1 MSATLNPDAGAEEL
15 ITVANFSHPTEADP
29 VIAWL
34 ESEGIEC
41 FLTNE
46 HTVTMNWLWSNAI
59 GGVGVRVKAVDAE
72 RANEI
77 LQVALN
83 PDRSIRV
90 VLNPDTIGDRS
101 TPADSEADQGSDDS
115 SEIRC
120 PQCGSEN
127 VYYEKFSRRLA
138 FASWALLGVPL
149 PFFKKKWKCR
159 ECEHL
164 FK

>member
-1 MSATLNPDAGAEEL
+1 MPATVNPDASGEEL
-15 ITVANFSHPTEADP
+15 ITIANFSHPTDADP
-29 VIAWL
+29 VVAWL
-34 ESEGIEC
+34 ESEGIAC
-41 FLTNE
+41 FVTNE
-46 HTVTMNWLWSNAI
+46 HTVTMNWLYSNAI
-59 GGVGVRVKAVDAE
+59 GGVGVQVKAADVE

-77 LQVALN
+77 LQAVSN
-83 PDRSIRV
+83 S
-90 VLNPDTIGDRS
+90 DTVREES
-101 TPADSEADQGSDDS
+101 TPTDSEMDQGSDDT

-127 VYYEKFSRRLA
+127 VYYEKFSRRLV
-138 FASWALLGVPL
+138 FASWILLTVPL

>member
-1 MSATLNPDAGAEEL
+1 MSATLNPDTSEEGL

-29 VIAWL
+29 VVAWL

-46 HTVTMNWLWSNAI
+46 HTITMNWLYSNAI
-59 GGVGVRVKAVDAE
+59 GGVGVQVKTGDVE

-77 LQVALN
+77 LRA
-83 PDRSIRV
+83 
-90 VLNPDTIGDRS
+90 VLSSNAIEGE
-101 TPADSEADQGSDDS
+101 PAPTDPEMNQGSNNNI
-115 SEIRC
+115 EIRC

-127 VYYEKFSRRLA
+127 VYYEKFSRRLV
-138 FASWALLGVPL
+138 FASWAILSVPL
-149 PFFKKKWKCR
+149 PFLKKKWKCR

-164 FK
+164 FR

>member
-1 MSATLNPDAGAEEL
+1 MSATEDPVTGEEEL
-15 ITVANFSHPTEADP
+15 ITIANFSHPTEADP
-29 VIAWL
+29 VVAWL

-41 FLTNE
+41 FVTNE
-46 HTVTMNWLWSNAI
+46 HTITMNWLYSNAI
-59 GGVGVRVKAVDAE
+59 GGVGVQVRAADVE

-83 PDRSIRV
+83 SDVIESEPIR
-90 VLNPDTIGDRS
+90 
-101 TPADSEADQGSDDS
+101 ADSETEQRGDDA

-127 VYYEKFSRRLA
+127 VYYEKFSRRLV
-138 FASWALLGVPL
+138 FASWILLTVPL
-149 PFFKKKWKCR
+149 PFFKRKWRCWACK
-159 ECEHL
+159 HL

>member
-1 MSATLNPDAGAEEL
+1 MSAILNPDTGGEEL
-15 ITVANFSHPTEADP
+15 ITIANFSHPTEADP
-29 VIAWL
+29 VVAWL

-46 HTVTMNWLWSNAI
+46 YTVTMNWLYSNAI
-59 GGVGVRVKAVDAE
+59 GGVGVRIRAADVE

-77 LQVALN
+77 LQVISN
-83 PDRSIRV
+83 PDATGEKSV
-90 VLNPDTIGDRS
+90 S
-101 TPADSEADQGSDDS
+101 TDFETDQGDEDASD
-115 SEIRC
+115 IRC
-120 PQCGSEN
+120 PQCGSAD
-127 VYYEKFSRRLA
+127 VYYEQFSRRLV
-138 FASWALLGVPL
+138 FASWVLLSVPL

>member
-1 MSATLNPDAGAEEL
+1 MLATANPDTGEEEL
-15 ITVANFSHPTEADP
+15 ITIANFSHPTEADP
-29 VIAWL
+29 VVAWL

-41 FLTNE
+41 FVTNE
-46 HTVTMNWLWSNAI
+46 HTVAMNWLYSNAI
-59 GGVGVRVKAVDAE
+59 GGVGVQVKAVDVE

-77 LQVALN
+77 LQA
-83 PDRSIRV
+83 
-90 VLNPDTIGDRS
+90 VLNSDTVEGEP
-101 TPADSEADQGSDDS
+101 TPSDAEMDQESDAT

-127 VYYEKFSRRLA
+127 VYYEKFSRRLV
-138 FASWALLGVPL
+138 FASWVLLSVPL

>member
-1 MSATLNPDAGAEEL
+1 MSITVNSDSGGEEL
-15 ITVANFSHPTEADP
+15 ITIANFSHPTEADP
-29 VIAWL
+29 VVAWL

-41 FLTNE
+41 FVTNE
-46 HTVTMNWLWSNAI
+46 HTVTMNWLYSNAI
-59 GGVGVRVKAVDAE
+59 GGVGVQVKAADVE
-72 RANEI
+72 RANGI
-77 LQVALN
+77 LQA
-83 PDRSIRV
+83 
-90 VLNPDTIGDRS
+90 VLNPDAVEGES
-101 TPADSEADQGSDDS
+101 TPSDSEMDQDSDGT

-127 VYYEKFSRRLA
+127 VYYEKFSRRLV
-138 FASWALLGVPL
+138 FASWVILTVPL

>member
-1 MSATLNPDAGAEEL
+1 MPATVNPDASGEEL
-15 ITVANFSHPTEADP
+15 ITIANFSHPTDADP
-29 VIAWL
+29 VVAWL

-41 FLTNE
+41 FVANE
-46 HTVTMNWLWSNAI
+46 HTVTMNWLYSNAI
-59 GGVGVRVKAVDAE
+59 GGVGVQVKAADVE

-77 LQVALN
+77 LQAVSN
-83 PDRSIRV
+83 S
-90 VLNPDTIGDRS
+90 DTVREES
-101 TPADSEADQGSDDS
+101 TPTDSEMDQGSDDT

-127 VYYEKFSRRLA
+127 VYYEKFSRRLV
-138 FASWALLGVPL
+138 FASWILLTVPL

>member
-1 MSATLNPDAGAEEL
+1 MPVTVDADPGEHEL
-15 ITVANFSHPTEADP
+15 ITIANFSHPTEADP
-29 VIAWL
+29 VVAWL
-34 ESEGIEC
+34 ESEDIEC

-46 HTVTMNWLWSNAI
+46 HTVTMNWLYSNAI
-59 GGVGVRVKAVDAE
+59 GGVGVQVQAADVE
-72 RANEI
+72 RASEL

-83 PDRSIRV
+83 PDSIGAVSTSDV
-90 VLNPDTIGDRS
+90 VGGES
-101 TPADSEADQGSDDS
+101 TPSDSEMDQGNDPT
-115 SEIRC
+115 SEIHC

-127 VYYEKFSRRLA
+127 VYYEKFSRRLV
-138 FASWALLGVPL
+138 FASWVILTVPL

>member
-1 MSATLNPDAGAEEL
+1 MPTVLNPDTDGEEL
-15 ITVANFSHPTEADP
+15 ITIANFSHPTEADP
-29 VIAWL
+29 VVAWL
-34 ESEGIEC
+34 ESEDIEC

-46 HTVTMNWLWSNAI
+46 HTVTMNWLYSNAI
-59 GGVGVRVKAVDAE
+59 GGVGVQVKAADVE

-77 LQVALN
+77 LQA
-83 PDRSIRV
+83 
-90 VLNPDTIGDRS
+90 VLNPAADGSESTLSDSEMDRS
-101 TPADSEADQGSDDS
+101 SDAT

-127 VYYEKFSRRLA
+127 VYYEKYSRRLV
-138 FASWALLGVPL
+138 FASWVLLSVPL
-149 PFFKKKWKCR
+149 PFFKKKWKCQ

>member
-1 MSATLNPDAGAEEL
+1 MPVTVDADTGEQEL

-29 VIAWL
+29 VVAWL

-41 FLTNE
+41 FVSNE
-46 HTVTMNWLWSNAI
+46 HTVTMNWLYSNAI
-59 GGVGVRVKAVDAE
+59 GGVGVKVKASDVE

-77 LQVALN
+77 LQA
-83 PDRSIRV
+83 
-90 VLNPDTIGDRS
+90 VLNPTADGGES
-101 TPADSEADQGSDDS
+101 TLSDSEMDQGSDAP

-127 VYYEKFSRRLA
+127 VYYEKYSRRLV
-138 FASWALLGVPL
+138 FASWALLSVPL

>member
-1 MSATLNPDAGAEEL
+1 MRVTENPNSGQEEL

-29 VIAWL
+29 VVAWL

-46 HTVTMNWLWSNAI
+46 HTVTMNWLYSNAI
-59 GGVGVRVKAVDAE
+59 GGVGVQVKAADAE

-77 LQVALN
+77 LQV
-83 PDRSIRV
+83 
-90 VLNPDTIGDRS
+90 VLNPDTVGGEPV
-101 TPADSEADQGSDDS
+101 PADSETDQGSNAASDM
-115 SEIRC
+115 RC

-127 VYYEKFSRRLA
+127 VYYEKFSRRLV
-138 FASWALLGVPL
+138 FASWVLLTVPL
-149 PFFKKKWKCR
+149 PFFRRKWRCR

-164 FK
+164 FR

>member
-1 MSATLNPDAGAEEL
+1 MPVTVDADTGEQEL
-15 ITVANFSHPTEADP
+15 ITVANFSHPIEADP
-29 VIAWL
+29 VVAWL

-41 FLTNE
+41 FVSNE
-46 HTVTMNWLWSNAI
+46 HTVTMNWLYSNAI
-59 GGVGVRVKAVDAE
+59 GGVGVQVKAAEVE

-77 LQVALN
+77 LQA
-83 PDRSIRV
+83 
-90 VLNPDTIGDRS
+90 VLSPAAVGNES
-101 TPADSEADQGSDDS
+101 TLSDSDMDQGSDAT

-127 VYYEKFSRRLA
+127 VHYEKFSRRLV
-138 FASWALLGVPL
+138 FASWVLLSVPL

>member
-1 MSATLNPDAGAEEL
+1 MPVTVDADPGEHEL

-29 VIAWL
+29 VVAWL

-46 HTVTMNWLWSNAI
+46 HTVTMNWLYSNAI
-59 GGVGVRVKAVDAE
+59 GGVGVRVKVADVE
-72 RANEI
+72 RTHEI
-77 LQVALN
+77 LRA
-83 PDRSIRV
+83 
-90 VLNPDTIGDRS
+90 VLHSDPIEGE
-101 TPADSEADQGSDDS
+101 PAPTEPETDQGSDDD

-127 VYYEKFSRRLA
+127 VYYEKFSRRLV
-138 FASWALLGVPL
+138 FASWALLSVPL

-164 FK
+164 FR

>member
-1 MSATLNPDAGAEEL
+1 MPTAVIPDTGEEVL

-29 VIAWL
+29 VVAWL

-41 FLTNE
+41 FVTNE
-46 HTVTMNWLWSNAI
+46 HTITMNWLYSNAI
-59 GGVGVRVKAVDAE
+59 GGVGVRVKAADVE
-72 RANEI
+72 RANETLHAI
-77 LQVALN
+77 STADAVADE
-83 PDRSIRV
+83 P
-90 VLNPDTIGDRS
+90 
-101 TPADSEADQGSDDS
+101 TPSDSEIDQESDTT

-127 VYYEKFSRRLA
+127 VYYEKFSRRLV
-138 FASWALLGVPL
+138 FASWVLLSVPL

>member
-1 MSATLNPDAGAEEL
+1 MPNALNSDTGKEGL

-29 VIAWL
+29 VVAWL

-41 FLTNE
+41 FVTNE
-46 HTVTMNWLWSNAI
+46 HTITMNWLYSNAI
-59 GGVGVRVKAVDAE
+59 GGVGVRVKAADVE

-77 LQVALN
+77 LQAV
-83 PDRSIRV
+83 
-90 VLNPDTIGDRS
+90 S
-101 TPADSEADQGSDDS
+101 TPDAVAGEPTPLDTEMDQGSDAN
-115 SEIRC
+115 SEIHC

-127 VYYEKFSRRLA
+127 VYYEKFSRRLV
-138 FASWALLGVPL
+138 FASWVILTVPL
-149 PFFKKKWKCR
+149 PFFKKKWKCQ

>member
-1 MSATLNPDAGAEEL
+1 MLATVNPDTGEDGL

-29 VIAWL
+29 VVAWL

-46 HTVTMNWLWSNAI
+46 HTVTMNWLYSNAI
-59 GGVGVRVKAVDAE
+59 GGVGVKVKAADVE

-77 LQVALN
+77 LQA
-83 PDRSIRV
+83 
-90 VLNPDTIGDRS
+90 VLNPAAVGGES
-101 TPADSEADQGSDDS
+101 TLSDSEMDQGSDTT

-127 VYYEKFSRRLA
+127 VYYEKYSRRLV
-138 FASWALLGVPL
+138 FASWALLSVPL
-149 PFFKKKWKCR
+149 PFFRKKWKCR

>member
-1 MSATLNPDAGAEEL
+1 MLDSLNPDTSGEEL
-15 ITVANFSHPTEADP
+15 VTIANFSHPTEADP
-29 VIAWL
+29 VVAWL

-46 HTVTMNWLWSNAI
+46 HTVTMNWLYSNAI
-59 GGVGVRVKAVDAE
+59 GGVGVRVKAADVE
-72 RANEI
+72 RANEA
-77 LQVALN
+77 LQVTLN
-83 PDRSIRV
+83 PDAV
-90 VLNPDTIGDRS
+90 EDES
-101 TPADSEADQGSDDS
+101 TPSDSETDQGSDDD

-120 PQCGSEN
+120 PKCGSEN
-127 VYYEKFSRRLA
+127 VYYEKFSRRLV
-138 FASWALLGVPL
+138 FASWAILSVPL

>member
-1 MSATLNPDAGAEEL
+1 MLATANPDTGEEEL

-29 VIAWL
+29 VVAWL

-41 FLTNE
+41 FVTNE
-46 HTVTMNWLWSNAI
+46 HTVTMNWLYSNAI
-59 GGVGVRVKAVDAE
+59 GGVGVRVKASDVE

-77 LQVALN
+77 LRAV
-83 PDRSIRV
+83 
-90 VLNPDTIGDRS
+90 S
-101 TPADSEADQGSDDS
+101 TPDAVGDEPTPTDSEMDQDSDATSD
-115 SEIRC
+115 ICC

-127 VYYEKFSRRLA
+127 VHYEKFSRHLV
-138 FASWALLGVPL
+138 FASWILLTVPL

-159 ECEHL
+159 DCEHV

>member
-1 MSATLNPDAGAEEL
+1 MPATAIPDTGEEEL
-15 ITVANFSHPTEADP
+15 ITVTNFSNPTEADP
-29 VIAWL
+29 VVAWL

-41 FLTNE
+41 FVTNE
-46 HTVTMNWLWSNAI
+46 HTITMNWLYSNAI
-59 GGVGVRVKAVDAE
+59 GGVGVQVKAADVE

-77 LQVALN
+77 LQA
-83 PDRSIRV
+83 
-90 VLNPDTIGDRS
+90 VLNPDAAAVEP
-101 TPADSEADQGSDDS
+101 TPSDAEMDQESDAT

-127 VYYEKFSRRLA
+127 VYYEKFSRRLV
-138 FASWALLGVPL
+138 FASWVLLSVLL

>member
-1 MSATLNPDAGAEEL
+1 MPVTVDADTGAQEL

-29 VIAWL
+29 VVAWL
-34 ESEGIEC
+34 ESEDIEC
-41 FLTNE
+41 FVTNE
-46 HTVTMNWLWSNAI
+46 HTVTMNWLYSNAI
-59 GGVGVRVKAVDAE
+59 GGVGVQVKAADVE

-77 LQVALN
+77 LQA
-83 PDRSIRV
+83 
-90 VLNPDTIGDRS
+90 VLNPDAVGGESIPT
-101 TPADSEADQGSDDS
+101 DSETNQGSDAN

-127 VYYEKFSRRLA
+127 VYYEKFSRRLV
-138 FASWALLGVPL
+138 FASWVILSVPL

>member
-1 MSATLNPDAGAEEL
+1 MPDTSGEEL
-15 ITVANFSHPTEADP
+15 ITVANFGHPTEADL
-29 VIAWL
+29 VVAWL

-41 FLTNE
+41 FVTNE
-46 HTVTMNWLWSNAI
+46 HTVTMNWLYSNAI
-59 GGVGVRVKAVDAE
+59 GGVGVRVKAGDVE

-77 LQVALN
+77 LQAVSN
-83 PDRSIRV
+83 PDSIV
-90 VLNPDTIGDRS
+90 DEP
-101 TPADSEADQGSDDS
+101 TPSDSEADPERDDDS
-115 SEIRC
+115 ERRC

-127 VYYEKFSRRLA
+127 VYYEKFSRRLV
-138 FASWALLGVPL
+138 FASWAILTVPL

>member
-1 MSATLNPDAGAEEL
+1 MLATANPDTGEEEL
-15 ITVANFSHPTEADP
+15 ITIANFSHPTEADP
-29 VIAWL
+29 VVAWL

-41 FLTNE
+41 FVTNK
-46 HTVTMNWLWSNAI
+46 HTITMNWLYSNAI
-59 GGVGVRVKAVDAE
+59 GGVGVQVKAVDVE

-77 LQVALN
+77 LQAISTA
-83 PDRSIRV
+83 DAV
-90 VLNPDTIGDRS
+90 VDEPPPS
-101 TPADSEADQGSDDS
+101 DSEINQESDAT

-120 PQCGSEN
+120 PKCGSEN
-127 VYYEKFSRRLA
+127 VYYEKFSRRLV
-138 FASWALLGVPL
+138 FASWALLSVPL